1 MEVTV
6 SMPPII
12 ANDKST
18 MSVFGSTFLSF
29 IICMFDLLRSLF
41 GLLGPGG
48 SGYGTKFIFFGLL
61 RWYEG
66 KEGLGKLRWGVP
78 FAKPSEKT

>member
-1 MEVTV
+1 MGLTV
-6 SMPPII
+6 SIPPII

-29 IICMFDLLRSLF
+29 IICMVELLRSLF

-48 SGYGTKFIFFGLL
+48 SGYGGTKFNFFGLL

-66 KEGLGKLRWGVP
+66 KEGLCKLR
-78 FAKPSEKT
+78 